1 MGLGSM
7 FLKQLCIR
15 TLKENCVTFKEI
27 VVWYFKSF
35 CLCIMNGTK
44 LDIKKNVFTMR
55 VVKRWKRLP
64 TGAVDAPGLS
74 VFKRQLDNALINVL

>member
-1 MGLGSM
+1 
-7 FLKQLCIR
+7 
-15 TLKENCVTFKEI
+15 
-27 VVWYFKSF
+27 
-35 CLCIMNGTK
+35 MNGTK

-64 TGAVDAPGLS
+64 IEAVDAPGLS